1 MHYLKLSNLSKKL
14 SVLTN
19 VLNCRWIGHLPQ
31 YPQMGQATAGRFSPR
46 EIEVSGEGMTK
57 FMRREEVGYRVMYD
71 YVLAKPALATLE
83 MKLAMLQYVFVVRT
97 YRRRQ
102 GVREEISF
110 MNRKEFFH
118 YRSWSLLER

>member
-1 MHYLKLSNLSKKL
+1 
-14 SVLTN
+14 
-19 VLNCRWIGHLPQ
+19 
-31 YPQMGQATAGRFSPR
+31 
-46 EIEVSGEGMTK
+46 
-57 FMRREEVGYRVMYD
+57 MRREEVGYRVMYD